1 MIYFTCKE
9 KNTEIA
15 FDPTF
20 IKYSRFLNLL
30 KDKGFMNPDID
41 VACVRLT
48 LEQFSESTVKD
59 MTLFLQQYH
68 ERPFIPLAPPLRES
82 SIESRLPSWC
92 QAFLRSLSPAGAM
105 SLLKLADYLDIKVLT
120 DTLCASVASQV
131 LQNNVEE
138 MREMFPI

>member
-1 MIYFTCKE
+1 V
-9 KNTEIA
+9 A

-30 KDKGFMNPDID
+30 KDKGFMNPD
-41 VACVRLT
+41 VAADKDMRVT
-48 LEQFSESTVKD
+48 LEQFSESTVQD
-59 MTLFLQQYH
+59 MTAFLQQYH
-68 ERPFIPLAPPLRES
+68 ERPFIPLSPPLRERGLE
-82 SIESRLPSWC
+82 ILLPSWC
-92 QAFLRSLSPAGAM
+92 QAFLQSLSPARAM

-131 LQNNVEE
+131 LQNNVDE